1 MIRGITCS
9 PRIEVDTI
17 RAPDCAQCP
26 PKWAL
31 FSQVLNAW
39 PNVQQEGNVRL
50 EVEVASWVREQ
61 RHVRVHKQQ
70 QPLLSLVSL
79 DVQMNADR
87 LSVHHVSVGGRSPR
101 LSLVFDER
109 VRTESSGRVDS
120 QKRAKAAASS
130 ISHIKSRQAP
140 AVRSGSAGIIGRAHQ
155 QRCVPQLELLEVD
168 VQVGEP
174 VQVI

>member
-1 MIRGITCS
+1 MIRGITYS

-17 RAPDCAQCP
+17 RTANCAQCP
-26 PKWAL
+26 PDWAQS
-31 FSQVLNAW
+31 SQVLNAW
-39 PNVQQEGNVRL
+39 PNVQQEGNVGL
-50 EVEVASWVREQ
+50 EVEVAPWVREQ
-61 RHVRVHKQQ
+61 RHVRVNKQQ

-79 DVQMNADR
+79 DVQVNADR
-87 LSVHHVSVGGRSPR
+87 LCVHHVRVGGRSPR

-120 QKRAKAAASS
+120 QTRAKAAASS
-130 ISHIKSRQAP
+130 ISHVKSRQAP

-155 QRCVPQLELLEVD
+155 QRCVPELELLEVD